1 LARVEARLKQ
11 IEQERVMNK
20 IDIVVKKVQPIKIAS
35 IRDVIP
41 AYREQGSL
49 WRELEIYLGS
59 QRVRRAGPGF
69 TMYHD
74 EGYKE
79 SDVDAEV
86 AEPIAGDLPE
96 SRRVRVRTLPAV
108 EVVSAIHKGPYKTL
122 GETIEAVIQW
132 SEANG
137 YRIIG
142 PEREIY
148 LQQASSGNQAD
159 SETVTEIQF
168 PVEKI

>member
-1 LARVEARLKQ
+1 MKQ
-11 IEQERVMNK
+11 IEQESVMNTV
-20 IDIVVKKVQPIKIAS
+20 DIIVKKVQPIKIAS

-41 AYREQGSL
+41 TYREQGSL

-96 SRRVRVRTLPAV
+96 SRRVHVRTLPAV
-108 EVVSAIHKGPYKTL
+108 EVVSAIHRGPYSTL

-132 SEANG
+132 TDANG
-137 YRIIG
+137 YRISG

-159 SETVTEIQF
+159 PETMTEIQF

>member
-1 LARVEARLKQ
+1 
-11 IEQERVMNK
+11 MNT
-20 IDIVVKKVQPIKIAS
+20 IDIVVKKVKPIKIAS

-41 AYREQGSL
+41 TYREQGSL

-96 SRRVRVRTLPAV
+96 SRRVRIRTLPAV
-108 EVVSAIHKGPYKTL
+108 EVVSAIHRGPYTTL
-122 GETIEAVIQW
+122 GESIDAVMQW

-148 LQQASSGNQAD
+148 LQPGRNGSQAD
-159 SETVTEIQF
+159 PETVTEIQF
-168 PVEKI
+168 PVEKV

>member
-1 LARVEARLKQ
+1 
-11 IEQERVMNK
+11 MSM
-20 IDIVVKKVQPIKIAS
+20 IDIVVKKVQPVKIAS

-41 AYREQGSL
+41 TYREQGSL

-86 AEPIAGDLPE
+86 AEPIVGDLPE

-108 EVVSAIHKGPYKTL
+108 EVVSAIHKGPYSTL
-122 GETIEAVIQW
+122 GEAIEAVIQW
-132 SEANG
+132 TEANN

-148 LQQASSGNQAD
+148 LQQASGGNQTD

>member
-41 AYREQGSL
+41 TYREQGSL

-59 QRVRRAGPGF
+59 QRVHRAGPGF

-148 LQQASSGNQAD
+148 LQQASNGNQAD